1 MRKYVMLAL
10 NGIKKKKGDTVA
22 LLILIGFAT
31 IMMYIGIS
39 VFSNVV
45 NVLDQ
50 VNERNHGADVMIST
64 PLDDKDME
72 GNILS
77 LSEVKEVET
86 SESLYAYSGKYWR
99 EGDKKEEMSFMV
111 ERMDKRYAFFT
122 PEIINKGDVA
132 KDNSI
137 ILPYFLH
144 VGKGY
149 ETGDLVKIKVNQ
161 TTYECEV
168 YGFMEDVLFAQPT
181 NISIFHVQVA
191 PEMYE
196 KMGEQMSVFH
206 TFRVRTTPDAN
217 TEDVEGKISAVLEKK
232 SPEYK
237 QYYNLQ
243 VNYGTMRFGDTLTAN
258 IIMAILVAFAVII
271 LVVAIVIVCFSI
283 QNSIEQN
290 MTNTGIM
297 EAAGFTTGQLMF
309 ATVMESILVAL
320 VGIAA
325 ALTISPFLS
334 EAIGGII
341 ASSIG
346 VRWQLGFDGRSAL
359 ITGTVIFVFIV
370 LATYLEAR
378 GYKKISILDALR
390 GGVKTHNFRKNH
402 LPLEKTFLPLNVAL
416 GVKGILNQKKK
427 SVAICLII
435 MVLAVA
441 CSSGFFLQQNFVESQ
456 DNMLQLV
463 GLERTSAQIQVPD
476 DMDIHEVGEKIGE
489 IQGVK
494 DVNYFTSNTMKLAK
508 GSAEESYTVDYWE
521 DTDKIQTRTIVE
533 GRYPLYDNEI
543 AISRLVCE
551 KLDASVGDVIRVTS
565 GNTTDEYL
573 VVGMTQHIE
582 YLGKKA
588 VMTFDGVRRVN
599 SSVKPNVLMLYTR
612 EDMKFGTLEKEIHKL
627 YPKLE
632 VINSKQII
640 QSTCD
645 PISQSMAM
653 LCLVFNIC
661 TVLIIMIILF
671 LMIRMKLTQEKVK
684 MGVKK
689 AMGFTTGQLMLGVI
703 MNYVP
708 TALVGSVFGVIVS
721 YFTFDSLTSM
731 CLAFCGVRG
740 CDMEKGF
747 SYMALTVLLITVTSL
762 VASVLMSVRIR
773 RVEPCRMIRES

>member
-111 ERMDKRYAFFT
+111 ERMDKRYAFFI

-149 ETGDLVKIKVNQ
+149 ETGDLVKIQVNQ

-191 PEMYE
+191 PKMYE

-217 TEDVEGKISAVLEKK
+217 TEDVEGKISEVLEKK

-325 ALTISPFLS
+325 ALMISPFLS

-390 GGVKTHNFRKNH
+390 GGVKTHNFRINH

-463 GLERTSAQIQVPD
+463 GLERTSAQIQLPD
-476 DMDIHEVGEKIGE
+476 DMDIHKVGEKIGK

-551 KLDASVGDVIRVTS
+551 KLDARVGDVIRVTS
-565 GNTTDEYL
+565 GDTTDEYL

-627 YPKLE
+627 YPELE

-671 LMIRMKLTQEKVK
+671 LMIRMKLTQEKVR

>member
-149 ETGDLVKIKVNQ
+149 ETGDLVKIQVNQ

-191 PEMYE
+191 PKMYE

-551 KLDASVGDVIRVTS
+551 KLDARVGDVIRVTS
-565 GNTTDEYL
+565 GDTTDEYL

>member
-1 MRKYVMLAL
+1 M
-10 NGIKKKKGDTVA
+10 
-22 LLILIGFAT
+22 
-31 IMMYIGIS
+31 
-39 VFSNVV
+39 
-45 NVLDQ
+45 
-50 VNERNHGADVMIST
+50 
-64 PLDDKDME
+64 
-72 GNILS
+72 
-77 LSEVKEVET
+77 
-86 SESLYAYSGKYWR
+86 
-99 EGDKKEEMSFMV
+99 
-111 ERMDKRYAFFT
+111 
-122 PEIINKGDVA
+122 
-132 KDNSI
+132 
-137 ILPYFLH
+137 
-144 VGKGY
+144 
-149 ETGDLVKIKVNQ
+149 
-161 TTYECEV
+161 
-168 YGFMEDVLFAQPT
+168 
-181 NISIFHVQVA
+181 
-191 PEMYE
+191 
-196 KMGEQMSVFH
+196 
-206 TFRVRTTPDAN
+206 
-217 TEDVEGKISAVLEKK
+217 
-232 SPEYK
+232 
-237 QYYNLQ
+237 
-243 VNYGTMRFGDTLTAN
+243 
-258 IIMAILVAFAVII
+258 
-271 LVVAIVIVCFSI
+271 
-283 QNSIEQN
+283 
-290 MTNTGIM
+290 
-297 EAAGFTTGQLMF
+297 
-309 ATVMESILVAL
+309 
-320 VGIAA
+320 
-325 ALTISPFLS
+325 
-334 EAIGGII
+334 
-341 ASSIG
+341 
-346 VRWQLGFDGRSAL
+346 
-359 ITGTVIFVFIV
+359 

-476 DMDIHEVGEKIGE
+476 DMDIHEVGEKIGK

-551 KLDASVGDVIRVTS
+551 KLDARVGDVIRVTS
-565 GNTTDEYL
+565 GDTTDEYL

>member
-1 MRKYVMLAL
+1 
-10 NGIKKKKGDTVA
+10 
-22 LLILIGFAT
+22 
-31 IMMYIGIS
+31 
-39 VFSNVV
+39 
-45 NVLDQ
+45 
-50 VNERNHGADVMIST
+50 
-64 PLDDKDME
+64 
-72 GNILS
+72 
-77 LSEVKEVET
+77 
-86 SESLYAYSGKYWR
+86 
-99 EGDKKEEMSFMV
+99 
-111 ERMDKRYAFFT
+111 
-122 PEIINKGDVA
+122 
-132 KDNSI
+132 
-137 ILPYFLH
+137 
-144 VGKGY
+144 
-149 ETGDLVKIKVNQ
+149 
-161 TTYECEV
+161 
-168 YGFMEDVLFAQPT
+168 
-181 NISIFHVQVA
+181 
-191 PEMYE
+191 
-196 KMGEQMSVFH
+196 
-206 TFRVRTTPDAN
+206 
-217 TEDVEGKISAVLEKK
+217 
-232 SPEYK
+232 
-237 QYYNLQ
+237 
-243 VNYGTMRFGDTLTAN
+243 MRFGDTLTAN

-551 KLDASVGDVIRVTS
+551 KLDARVGDVIRVTS
-565 GNTTDEYL
+565 GDTTDEYL

-773 RVEPCRMIRES
+773 KVEPCRMIRES